1 MWVIM
6 MAAMMLP
13 SAPMFLCFAALSRSR
28 NEGTRTLLFV
38 LAYLAL
44 WIAFSVAATAAQWAL
59 QLIGLISPM
68 IVSRSSVLSGGLL
81 LIAGLFQFSR
91 IKHACMLA
99 CVSLA
104 ARLLAERL
112 ASGAL
117 GCLGDG
123 DAPRVLLS
131 WLLLGADG
139 PALRRRRHESSLDC
153 RSPWPC
159 FVRKTCT
166 ERRIGRAG
174 ARRRHDWR
182 GCREMGLDFTAMRRL
197 RPASTKVCW
206 HAKTP
211 LWCWSDGALR
221 GPVV

>member
-1 MWVIM
+1 
-6 MAAMMLP
+6 
-13 SAPMFLCFAALSRSR
+13 
-28 NEGTRTLLFV
+28 
-38 LAYLAL
+38 
-44 WIAFSVAATAAQWAL
+44 
-59 QLIGLISPM
+59 
-68 IVSRSSVLSGGLL
+68 
-81 LIAGLFQFSR
+81 
-91 IKHACMLA
+91 MLA

-159 FVRKTCT
+159 FVRKTRP

-182 GCREMGLDFTAMRRL
+182 GCRKMGLDFTAMRRL

-211 LWCWSDGALR
+211 LWRWSDGALR

>member
-1 MWVIM
+1 
-6 MAAMMLP
+6 
-13 SAPMFLCFAALSRSR
+13 
-28 NEGTRTLLFV
+28 
-38 LAYLAL
+38 
-44 WIAFSVAATAAQWAL
+44 
-59 QLIGLISPM
+59 
-68 IVSRSSVLSGGLL
+68 
-81 LIAGLFQFSR
+81 
-91 IKHACMLA
+91 MLA
-99 CVSLA
+99 CVSFA
-104 ARLLAERL
+104 AWLLAERL

-211 LWCWSDGALR
+211 LRRWSDGALR
-221 GPVV
+221 GRLFNDNLPDRRPALRLSSRRRFPVFRVVAIDGQALFPGEDAITLSNHMLASRLELAIS